1 MVGRSTSNH
10 WDRAGLNGVGEDLPW
25 TDSGQLVDIA
35 HNQQGRFI

>member
-10 WDRAGLNGVGEDLPW
+10 RDRARLNGVSEDLPW
-25 TDSGQLVDIA
+25 TASGQSVDIA